1 MVQALVVKFL
11 RRFRILLQLLWNVHG
26 SRSIWKP
33 SINLALHFLVFD
45 TSTTGLV
52 LPLKKQSF
60 TLDFSR
66 CVTWIFTVTQLNL
79 RSLMMTYF
87 GVFLLMC
94 IKELFNIDNLTCANS
109 RLCISGIGPSQNEW
123 TKKPGP
129 SNSKIHPPTG
139 SLISA
144 SLFTL
149 ANLYVQKGFAQQDV
163 FSALRA

>member
-1 MVQALVVKFL
+1 MQALVVKFL

-33 SINLALHFLVFD
+33 SINLALHLLVFD

-66 CVTWIFTVTQLNL
+66 CVTWIFTVTQLNFDDDLLWGFSVDVHQRTVQYRQSDL
-79 RSLMMTYF
+79 RQIRDCVSAGSVRLRMS
-87 GVFLLMC
+87 GL
-94 IKELFNIDNLTCANS
+94 KS
-109 RLCISGIGPSQNEW
+109 RAHLIRKY
-123 TKKPGP
+123 T
-129 SNSKIHPPTG
+129 HPPD
-139 SLISA
+139 LISA